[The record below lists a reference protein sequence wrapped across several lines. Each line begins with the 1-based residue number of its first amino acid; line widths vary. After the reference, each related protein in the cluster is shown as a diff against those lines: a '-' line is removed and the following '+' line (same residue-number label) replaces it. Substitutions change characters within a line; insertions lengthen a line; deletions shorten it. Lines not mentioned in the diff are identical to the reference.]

1 MIFLALIA
9 VLLLEYFRPLDVR
22 NPSALLFTR
31 YANHLERHF
40 NAGERAHGR
49 VAWLLGALLPA
60 IVVGIF
66 YGVLYRFSPLLA
78 LPFGVAVLYAVLSLK
93 QIGVQA
99 EHIAAALRSADLG
112 EARRQLAQWQERP
125 TDDFESAEIARV
137 GIEQT
142 LACAHKNLFGII
154 AWFAV
159 LGPAGAVLYRLSQ
172 LLALKWGALDE
183 QEAGQFGQ
191 FAAQI
196 FELMDWVP
204 LRLTAVSFAIV
215 GDFEDAVYCW
225 RTQASLWVQ
234 QGIGIVLASGAG
246 ALGVKL
252 GEPLRYGANLEYRPE
267 LGLGD
272 EADADYLDS
281 AVSLIWRALVLW
293 LVLLLLLTIVGWAGG

>member
-22 NPSALLFTR
+22 NPAALLFTR

-40 NAGERAHGR
+40 NAGESVHGKI
-49 VAWLLGALLPA
+49 AWLLGALLPA
-60 IVVGIF
+60 IAVGII
-66 YGVLYRFSPLLA
+66 YGVLSYLSPLLA
-78 LPFGVAVLYAVLSLK
+78 LPFGVVILYAVLSLK
-93 QIGVQA
+93 RTVVQA
-99 EHIAAALRSADLG
+99 ERIANALRSADIN
-112 EARRQLAQWQERP
+112 EARRQLAQWQGRP
-125 TDDFESAEIARV
+125 ADDFEATEIARV

-142 LACAHKNLFGII
+142 LANAHNNLFGVV
-154 AWFAV
+154 AWFVV

-172 LLALKWGALDE
+172 LLGYKWEALNTSE
-183 QEAGQFGQ
+183 SGQFGQ

-196 FELMDWVP
+196 FDLMDWVP
-204 LRLTAVSFAIV
+204 LRLTAIGFAIV

-225 RTQASLWVQ
+225 RTQASTWMR

-252 GEPLRYGANLEYRPE
+252 GEPLNYGGNIEFRPE

-272 EADADYLDS
+272 AADADYLDS
-281 AVSLIWRALVLW
+281 AVSLIWRAVVLW
-293 LVLLLLLTIVGWAGG
+293 LVLLLLLTITGWAG

>member
-9 VLLLEYFRPLDVR
+9 VLLLEYFRPLDIR
-22 NPSALLFTR
+22 NPAALMFIR

-40 NAGERAHGR
+40 NAGESAHGK

-60 IVVGIF
+60 IIVGAI
-66 YGVLYRFSPLLA
+66 YGVLSHFSPLLA
-78 LPFGVAVLYAVLSLK
+78 LPFGVAILYAVLSLK
-93 QIGVQA
+93 RIGVQA
-99 EHIAAALRSADLG
+99 ERIAAALRATDID
-112 EARRQLAQWQERP
+112 EARRQLAQWQGRP
-125 TDDFESAEIARV
+125 ADDFEAAEIARV

-142 LACAHKNLFGII
+142 LVSAHNNLFGVV
-154 AWFAV
+154 AWFVV

-172 LLALKWGALDE
+172 LLGNKWGMLSE
-183 QEAGQFGQ
+183 PEAGQFGQ
-191 FAAQI
+191 FAARI
-196 FELMDWVP
+196 FDLLDWVP
-204 LRLTAVSFAIV
+204 LRLTAISFAIV

-225 RTQASLWVQ
+225 RTQADAWVR

-252 GEPLRYGANLEYRPE
+252 GEPLRFGSNFEFRPE

-281 AVSLIWRALVLW
+281 AISLIWRAVVLW
-293 LVLLLLLTIVGWAGG
+293 LVSLLMLTFAGWVGG

>member
-22 NPSALLFTR
+22 NPAALIFTR

-40 NAGERAHGR
+40 NAGESAHGK

-60 IVVGIF
+60 MIVGAI
-66 YGVLYRFSPLLA
+66 YGVLSYFSPLLA

-93 QIGVQA
+93 RIGVQA
-99 EHIAAALRSADLG
+99 ERIANALRSSDIA
-112 EARRQLAQWQERP
+112 EARRQLAQWQGRSA
-125 TDDFESAEIARV
+125 DDFEMPEIARV
-137 GIEQT
+137 GIEQS
-142 LACAHKNLFGII
+142 LAGAHNNLFGVI
-154 AWFAV
+154 AWFVV

-172 LLALKWGALDE
+172 LLSRKWEALDE
-183 QEAGQFGQ
+183 PEVCQFGQ
-191 FAAQI
+191 FATQI
-196 FELMDWVP
+196 FGLMDWLP

-225 RTQASLWVQ
+225 RTQASAWMNQ
-234 QGIGIVLASGAG
+234 AIGIVLASGAG

-252 GEPLRYGANLEYRPE
+252 GEPLSYGGNIEFRPE

-281 AVSLIWRALVLW
+281 AVSLIWRAVVLW
-293 LVLLLLLTIVGWAGG
+293 LVLLLLLTIAGWAG

>member
-1 MIFLALIA
+1 MTFLALIA

-22 NPSALLFTR
+22 NPAALLFTR

-40 NAGERAHGR
+40 NAGESVHGK

-60 IVVGIF
+60 IAVGVI
-66 YGVLYRFSPLLA
+66 YGILSYLSPLLA
-78 LPFGVAVLYAVLSLK
+78 LPFGVVILYAVLSLK
-93 QIGVQA
+93 RTVVQA
-99 EHIAAALRSADLG
+99 EHIANALRSADID
-112 EARRQLAQWQERP
+112 EARRQLAQWQGRP
-125 TDDFESAEIARV
+125 ADDFEATEIARV

-142 LACAHKNLFGII
+142 LASAHNNLFGVV
-154 AWFAV
+154 AWFVV

-172 LLALKWGALDE
+172 LLGYKWEALNTSE
-183 QEAGQFGQ
+183 SGQFGQ

-196 FELMDWVP
+196 FDLMDWVP
-204 LRLTAVSFAIV
+204 LRLTAIGFAIV

-225 RTQASLWVQ
+225 RTQASTWMR

-252 GEPLRYGANLEYRPE
+252 GEPLNYGGNIEFRPE

-272 EADADYLDS
+272 VADADYLGN
-281 AVSLIWRALVLW
+281 AVSLIWRAVVLW
-293 LVLLLLLTIVGWAGG
+293 LVLLLLLTIAGWAG

>member
-1 MIFLALIA
+1 MTFLALIT
-9 VLLLEYFRPLDVR
+9 VLLLEYFRPLDAR
-22 NPSALLFTR
+22 NPAALLFTR

-40 NAGERAHGR
+40 NAGKRAHGR

-60 IVVGIF
+60 VAVGIV
-66 YGVLYRFSPLLA
+66 YGVLYFFSPLLA

-99 EHIAAALRSADLG
+99 ERIAVALRSADLD
-112 EARRQLAQWQERP
+112 EARRQLAQWQGRP
-125 TDDFESAEIARV
+125 ADDFESAEIARV

-142 LACAHKNLFGII
+142 LACAHKSLFGVI

-172 LLALKWGALDE
+172 LLSQKWGALDE
-183 QEAGQFGQ
+183 REAGQFGQ
-191 FAAQI
+191 FATQI

-225 RTQASLWVQ
+225 RSQASAWAQ

-252 GEPLRYGANLEYRPE
+252 GEPLRYGVSLEFRPE

-281 AVSLIWRALVLW
+281 AVSLIWRVVVLW
-293 LVLLLLLTIVGWAGG
+293 LVLLLLLTIAGWAGG

>member
-22 NPSALLFTR
+22 NPAALLFTR

-40 NAGERAHGR
+40 NAGESVHGKI
-49 VAWLLGALLPA
+49 AWLLGALLPA
-60 IVVGIF
+60 IAVGII
-66 YGVLYRFSPLLA
+66 YGVLSYLSPLLA
-78 LPFGVAVLYAVLSLK
+78 LPFGVVILYAVLSLK
-93 QIGVQA
+93 RTVVQA
-99 EHIAAALRSADLG
+99 ERIANALRSANID
-112 EARRQLAQWQERP
+112 EARRQLAQWQGRP
-125 TDDFESAEIARV
+125 ADDFEATEIARV

-142 LACAHKNLFGII
+142 LANAHNNLFGVV
-154 AWFAV
+154 AWFVV

-172 LLALKWGALDE
+172 LLGYKWEALNE
-183 QEAGQFGQ
+183 PESGQFGQ

-196 FELMDWVP
+196 FNLMDWVP
-204 LRLTAVSFAIV
+204 LRLTAIGFAIV

-225 RTQASLWVQ
+225 RTQASTWMH

-252 GEPLRYGANLEYRPE
+252 GEPLNYGGNIEFRPE

-272 EADADYLDS
+272 VADADYLGN
-281 AVSLIWRALVLW
+281 AVSLIWRAVVLW
-293 LVLLLLLTIVGWAGG
+293 LVLLLLLTIAGWAG